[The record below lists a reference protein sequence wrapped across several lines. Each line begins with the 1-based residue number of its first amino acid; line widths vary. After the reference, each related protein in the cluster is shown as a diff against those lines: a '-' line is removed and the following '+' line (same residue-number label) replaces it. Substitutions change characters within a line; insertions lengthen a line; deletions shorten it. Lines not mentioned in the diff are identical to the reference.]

1 MTKSFRIIDLI
12 APALF
17 AAASFFAS
25 PSEADGEKEKFAEI
39 FQKISKDDS
48 KIEAMLDHWKIK
60 AAARP
65 IFKSH
70 YQEILSNAIVI
81 EALSVELAAN
91 KG

>member
-1 MTKSFRIIDLI
+1 
-12 APALF
+12 
-17 AAASFFAS
+17 
-25 PSEADGEKEKFAEI
+25 
-39 FQKISKDDS
+39 
-48 KIEAMLDHWKIK
+48 MLDHWKIK